1 MKKFYIFIFFLTLGL
16 HTNAQ
21 SIKRS
26 AIGAAGKTLNEGS
39 TSVQSIVGQSSLTI
53 NRQGFIQPPG
63 EAVVK
68 PSREVTA
75 YPNPTKSS
83 TFLSGVAKG
92 DMIRLTTLTG
102 VLVEQF
108 ECSSFERQEIRLND
122 LPNGAYLI
130 SIEGVFEYNP
140 VKIIKVD

>member
-1 MKKFYIFIFFLTLGL
+1 MKRLYILTFFLALCLQTS
-16 HTNAQ
+16 AQ

-26 AIGAAGKTLNEGS
+26 AIGVAGKTINKGS

-63 EAVVK
+63 EAVTK
-68 PSREVTA
+68 PSRKVTV
-75 YPNPTKSS
+75 YPNPTQSS
-83 TFLSGVAKG
+83 TFVSGVAKG

-102 VLVEQF
+102 VLVDQF

-122 LPNGAYLI
+122 LPNGAYLV
-130 SIEGVFEYNP
+130 SIEGVFEYDP
-140 VKIIKVD
+140 VKIIKVN